1 MFIEGL
7 RRAKNKWR
15 IVVGV
20 LMGLIVISLLLTFAN
35 FGNKVDTSGVATNT
49 TALTAA
55 ETAAENAASAAKSA
69 SGDMTVQ
76 GEAASAYLTLAAYQ
90 DLYLEDP
97 AKSYQKALTYAKAMV
112 EACGSTQEPDYET
125 AYGYEFSALKGLG
138 DGEGLSAAFNES
150 LGAVTVS
157 QDYLNSYAAAMIAV
171 GANEQL
177 VTDLETVK
185 TKLAEDPT
193 IAAEDEAAEDGGDE
207 TAAEEPD
214 LNTFID
220 SLIEQAAAQ

>member
-1 MFIEGL
+1 MQGRGSKSDEGEREPL
-7 RRAKNKWR
+7 EDARE
-15 IVVGV
+15 
-20 LMGLIVISLLLTFAN
+20 
-35 FGNKVDTSGVATNT
+35 
-49 TALTAA
+49 A
-55 ETAAENAASAAKSA
+55 ETPHVRRGEDRDLRDAPLALRDIQRPDGVSGPDRGAEARREFQTVGRRGAALR
-69 SGDMTVQ
+69 D
-76 GEAASAYLTLAAYQ
+76 
-90 DLYLEDP
+90 
-97 AKSYQKALTYAKAMV
+97 
-112 EACGSTQEPDYET
+112 
-125 AYGYEFSALKGLG
+125 

-207 TAAEEPD
+207 TAAAEEPD